1 MLSNITIPINV
12 ENIGQEVFD
21 GCSALTQINV
31 DIHNNSFSSQD
42 GVLFNKEKTTLLV
55 CPSGKSGRYLI
66 PNSVCIVGDFA
77 FEKCNLLSNISIGSN
92 VTVIENNA
100 FSDSGLISI
109 IIPSN
114 VKEICSQAFLGC
126 NGLSKVYFCD
136 IAPAMESGA
145 SGVFYTD
152 YLSIFRIDYVSGKN
166 GFPNPLDGIPT
177 ETFVPLATPTFT
189 ASSTEP
195 TIGNVEITITYPDDA
210 AIKEFRLNG
219 GEWAPYTGPIS
230 LSANDTVYARCED
243 AVGKPS
249 QIGSQV
255 VDNII
260 DTIVADPGST
270 TVIDQNSHIIYG
282 LHAGMT
288 QDQFETDYIHFS
300 GNMHADYTYVSGV
313 FGTGTQ
319 VSIIDGTAKA
329 VLETYTIVI
338 FGDVNG
344 DGNIDSIDAG
354 KIVDIQ
360 NYMTSWDPVADAAF
374 YKAAD
379 VNGDGNIDSID
390 AGLLVDSQ
398 NYMAQIDQ
406 TTGLAG

>member
-1 MLSNITIPINV
+1 M
-12 ENIGQEVFD
+12 
-21 GCSALTQINV
+21 
-31 DIHNNSFSSQD
+31 
-42 GVLFNKEKTTLLV
+42 
-55 CPSGKSGRYLI
+55 
-66 PNSVCIVGDFA
+66 
-77 FEKCNLLSNISIGSN
+77 
-92 VTVIENNA
+92 
-100 FSDSGLISI
+100 
-109 IIPSN
+109 
-114 VKEICSQAFLGC
+114 
-126 NGLSKVYFCD
+126 
-136 IAPAMESGA
+136 
-145 SGVFYTD
+145 
-152 YLSIFRIDYVSGKN
+152 
-166 GFPNPLDGIPT
+166 
-177 ETFVPLATPTFT
+177 
-189 ASSTEP
+189 
-195 TIGNVEITITYPDDA
+195 
-210 AIKEFRLNG
+210 
-219 GEWAPYTGPIS
+219 
-230 LSANDTVYARCED
+230 
-243 AVGKPS
+243 
-249 QIGSQV
+249 
-255 VDNII
+255 DNII